1 MFEPN
6 FRYTHRMIS
15 HISAIAEGRAI
26 ILNAPLV
33 PKWEVTLRRNAIL
46 RNAHASTAI
55 EGNPLSLEE
64 VTALA
69 EGREIMV
76 RRKDKQEV
84 LNYLNALDAISD
96 FAAKAVINSDD
107 ILQIHELVSKD
118 TLENPKD
125 VGMFRNRQVVVGNR
139 FTGEIIFTPPPS
151 PAVPGLVDAMLDW
164 YNSESV
170 KEIDPVIEAGIV
182 HYEFVRIHPFV
193 DGNGRTA
200 RILAALTLVKRGF
213 DIKRFFALDDY
224 YDHDRRR
231 YYEALRTVDPTTRDL
246 TQWLEYFVEGVAVS
260 IEAVKDEVIGLSKD
274 VKVLREKGQ
283 IALNERQIKIVQR
296 MIGKGS
302 ITNKEIREMF
312 AISNRAALNEIDKL
326 TALDVVRKKGQGRS
340 TRYELV

>member
-1 MFEPN
+1 MFKPN
-6 FRYTHRMIS
+6 FRYTNRMIKNLT
-15 HISAIAEGRAI
+15 AIAEARAI

-33 PKWEVTLRRNAIL
+33 PKWEVSLRRDALL
-46 RNAHASTAI
+46 RNAHSSTAI

-96 FAAKAVINSDD
+96 YATKSVINSDD
-107 ILQIHELVSKD
+107 ILHIHRLVSKD

-125 VGMFRNRQVVVGNR
+125 VGVFRNRQVVVGNR
-139 FTGEIIFTPPPS
+139 FTGEIIFTPPPT

-170 KEIDPVIEAGIV
+170 NETDSVIEAGIV

-200 RILAALTLVKRGF
+200 RVLAALTLVKRGF

-224 YDHDRRR
+224 YDHDRRS
-231 YYEALRTVDPTTRDL
+231 YYEALRTVDPATRDL

-260 IEAVKDEVIGLSKD
+260 IEAVKNEVVGLSKNI
-274 VKVLREKGQ
+274 KVLKEKGQ

-296 MIGKGS
+296 MIEKGS
-302 ITNKEIREMF
+302 ITNKEIREML

-326 TALDVVRKKGQGRS
+326 TAMNVIKKKGEGRS
-340 TRYELV
+340 THYELE

>member
-1 MFEPN
+1 MFEPH
-6 FRYTHRMIS
+6 FRYTHRI
-15 HISAIAEGRAI
+15 IRYLTAIAEARAV
-26 ILNAPLV
+26 ILNAPLI
-33 PKWEVTLRRNAIL
+33 PKWEVTLRRNAKL

-84 LNYLNALDAISD
+84 LNYLNALDALSD
-96 FAAKAVINSDD
+96 YATKAVIDSND
-107 ILQIHELVSKD
+107 ILLIHELISKD

-125 VGMFRNRQVVVGNR
+125 VGVFRSRQVVVGNQ
-139 FTGEIIFTPPPS
+139 FTGEIIFTPPPT
-151 PAVPGLVDAMLDW
+151 PAVPSLVDAMLDW

-170 KEIDPVIEAGIV
+170 NEIDPVIEAGII

-224 YDHDRRR
+224 YDHDRRS
-231 YYEALRTVDPTTRDL
+231 YYEALKTVDPTTRDL
-246 TQWLEYFVEGVAVS
+246 TQWLEYFVEGVAIS
-260 IEAVKDEVIGLSKD
+260 IEAVKNKVIGLSKD
-274 VKVLREKGQ
+274 VKVLKDKGQ

-296 MIGKGS
+296 MIEKGK
-302 ITNKEIREMF
+302 ITNREIREMF

-326 TALDVVRKKGQGRS
+326 TTMDVIIKLGKGRS
-340 TRYELV
+340 THYELV